1 MVSRTDEAQKRIES
15 RTVELRYRQSDGT
28 FTETTLDRLPVDE
41 VAEGLPVRD
50 FRSYKGRRH
59 YSGWYY
65 ATTGERLVAYESRL
79 ELARILLADFDP
91 DVVAM
96 AAQPFQVCAPD
107 GDRMRRHVPDLLLV
121 HADAGVSVVDV
132 KAPTRLQDSRTQE
145 QFSWMRRVC
154 SGPGWAFEAWSRADP
169 VLLDNVR
176 FLAGYRRRQVIDPQA
191 LEKVAEAATEHRT
204 IGAIEWALTGNHPA
218 EVVRPAVLHLVWW
231 GHLRAELTCPLSTQT
246 AVVPRGQA
254 R

>member
-1 MVSRTDEAQKRIES
+1 M
-15 RTVELRYRQSDGT
+15 RYRTADGT

-65 ATTGERLVAYESRL
+65 ATTGQRLVAYESRL

-91 DVVAM
+91 DVVAVT
-96 AAQPFQVCAPD
+96 AQPFQVRAHD

-121 HADAGVSVVDV
+121 HADAGVSMVDV

-154 SGPGWAFEAWSRADP
+154 SGQGWAFEAWSGADP

-176 FLAGYRRRQVIDPQA
+176 FLAGYRRHWVIDPHA
-191 LEKVAEAATEHRT
+191 LAKVADAATGRRT
-204 IGAIEWALTGNHPA
+204 IGEIERSLAGNHSA

-231 GHLRAELTCPLSTQT
+231 GHLRAELSCPLNAQT
-246 AVVPRGQA
+246 ALIPRGQA